1 MAVVG
6 VDLRYGVWQWW
17 CPQSKTW
24 QRFVGDIYYGVV
36 VPKDPLV
43 QKATLLAGDCRVSF
57 LPVWNF
63 NTLKD
68 TRGFYRPASDVPYI
82 TILGWDNTG
91 VTRGKSGRYGI
102 DASYYNLSN
111 TDKFSGVIGTATI
124 EVISVDDPTAVR
136 ISGSGSGTYLSVDY
150 LQLSPYVQIVQPQ
163 FVSLTDTDNAYHVS
177 ITVLVLNPKDIDAE
191 SIGLLNSSAVTLFM
205 IRWLSSLLTIHR
217 KRSYWTDTSTSM
229 TVVNRTRTST

>member
-1 MAVVG
+1 MSPWFLAWDLTSGEATSTQSIDVTVADPLHGAFSTSQTSATVPVIHVNNAPMLAPGAKLLPILEDTPTSNNKGTAVADIVAGVYIDVDPGSEVGVAVVG

-24 QRFVGDIYYGVV
+24 QTFVGDIYYGVV

-43 QKATLLAGDCRVSF
+43 QKATLLARDCHVRF

-91 VTRGKSGRYGI
+91 VTRGKSARYRE
-102 DASYYNLSN
+102 L
-111 TDKFSGVIGTATI
+111 
-124 EVISVDDPTAVR
+124 R
-136 ISGSGSGTYLSVDY
+136 
-150 LQLSPYVQIVQPQ
+150 
-163 FVSLTDTDNAYHVS
+163 
-177 ITVLVLNPKDIDAE
+177 
-191 SIGLLNSSAVTLFM
+191 
-205 IRWLSSLLTIHR
+205 
-217 KRSYWTDTSTSM
+217 
-229 TVVNRTRTST
+229 